1 MASERADKSVWLVA
15 EDFDMRHRAASRG
28 TLFPTQLL
36 TNSFLCPKCAANFH
50 CGEREEDPKWLHFNL
65 WGICWQA
72 ASAWL
77 KIPWS
82 RSTSVVFMIAFS
94 MWKERRAIPFCTS
107 GTEALDEIVDFCLLY
122 CLAHAVSKPFP
133 RLWSG
138 LEIRIFFFLPAALAL
153 QWRMSYYP
161 EDKCVLTATS
171 PQEVRSWFRLLIVFQ
186 SLIWIS
192 LPSHIWFLP
201 DLPFPAL

>member
-1 MASERADKSVWLVA
+1 MASERADKSVLLVA
-15 EDFDMRHRAASRG
+15 EDFNVRHRAASRG

-36 TNSFLCPKCAANFH
+36 TNSFLCPKCAASFH

-65 WGICWQA
+65 SGICWQA

-138 LEIRIFFFLPAALAL
+138 LEIRGVFF
-153 QWRMSYYP
+153 
-161 EDKCVLTATS
+161 
-171 PQEVRSWFRLLIVFQ
+171 
-186 SLIWIS
+186 
-192 LPSHIWFLP
+192 
-201 DLPFPAL
+201 